1 MKIEY
6 DRKADAIYV
15 YLKETL
21 RKVKE
26 SREIEPGV
34 VLDWD
39 EDDEL
44 QGIEVLNVSRRFKE
58 ADLFQFAVKE
68 IA

>member
-1 MKIEY
+1 MKLEY

-15 YLKETL
+15 YLKETP

-39 EDDEL
+39 ENDEL
-44 QGIEVLNVSRRFKE
+44 QGIEVLDVSRRFKE